1 MAPKKQVSPAIR
13 ILRGERD
20 ASARATH
27 LEAATRKFLVT
38 TNERKYMSTKTNF
51 KRIALVAVA
60 ALGLGVLSSVP
71 TQAAVAGLTVTAVD
85 GTASLAKSDSTT
97 AATITIGATMELNDS
112 MTIEVVQISKPAG
125 SANTYKLFFHNL
137 DSTTSTKAADQ
148 TLLDTMVVATA
159 AGATAVA
166 TAKLAVIPA
175 TVVSTNASETAVAI
189 TDGAGTNKLRYASL
203 AAATQVVGH
212 KIGLQLDS
220 TTARTAGTY
229 AYRVFIKVFNK
240 GSSNGT
246 GLTAQV
252 TPDQTVTADVNIVV
266 AAAASASTTATGTN
280 NFAFISNTSTSIN
293 DGIAARD
300 DSTLAVVATAGSSS
314 VGYIYVGN
322 RNAANASGVAKES
335 LTATVTGV
343 GSVCVSAAATCGTNI
358 TVAATGDYQFELRP
372 NGSAGVS
379 TIKITSLVTGATYT
393 KSITYY
399 AKAAKT
405 ITAAAYNPVL
415 AIGDNATAIAATAV
429 DAAGV
434 NWGGQAY
441 IVASAAADALIGGS
455 ATTPVA
461 CSYSAEDL
469 THFCPVSTLLAGTAK
484 FKIID
489 ASTVALATATSN
501 EVTVTVSNASANTVK
516 LAFNKASYAPY
527 EKAYITVT
535 VLDAAGKTLQGQTF
549 ANLFA
554 AGGITSSSAFSSGS
568 DTVTA
573 VSIETAKANS
583 ATAPTTA
590 GAKTYTVYMPATG
603 TLTITATGGTSLLA
617 AGRVAVTASA
627 TISDSGAAALAAVTA
642 LATQVA
648 SLRTLITTLTN
659 LVLKIQKKV
668 KA

>member
-1 MAPKKQVSPAIR
+1 
-13 ILRGERD
+13 
-20 ASARATH
+20 
-27 LEAATRKFLVT
+27 
-38 TNERKYMSTKTNF
+38 MSTTTNF

-71 TQAAVAGLTVTAVD
+71 SQAAVSGATLTVVD
-85 GTASLAKSDSTT
+85 GTASMTLADSTT
-97 AATITIGATMELNDS
+97 AATITVNAIMEQYDS
-112 MTIEVVQISKPAG
+112 MTVEIVQLSVPAAAG
-125 SANTYKLFFHNL
+125 TTSKLFISNL
-137 DSTTSTKAADQ
+137 DSTTPVQAADKV
-148 TLLDTMVVATA
+148 LVDTQ
-159 AGATAVA
+159 AVA
-166 TAKLAVIPA
+166 TSHAIATVTTSKLAVIPLSAAPTTSA
-175 TVVSTNASETAVAI
+175 TLMETAVAVASALGVNKVRI
-189 TDGAGTNKLRYASL
+189 TSL
-203 AAATQVVGH
+203 AASGQQVGQ
-212 KIGLQLDS
+212 KLGLQLDS
-220 TTARTAGTY
+220 AIARVAGTY
-229 AYRVFIKVFNK
+229 SYRVFAKIYSK
-240 GSSNGT
+240 GTVTNVGS
-246 GLTAQV
+246 TAPQ
-252 TPDQTVTADVNIVV
+252 PDQTITADVNIVV
-266 AAAASASTTATGTN
+266 AAAASASTTAVGTY
-280 NFAFISNTSTSIN
+280 NFAFISNTSTTAN
-293 DGIAARD
+293 AGIAARD
-300 DSTLAVVATAGSSS
+300 DSTLSVVATAGTSS

-322 RNAANASGVAKES
+322 RNASNASGVAKES

-343 GSVCVSAAATCGTNI
+343 GTVCISGGSTCGTNI
-358 TVAATGDYQFELRP
+358 TVAANTGDYQFELRP
-372 NGSAGVS
+372 DGNAGVS
-379 TIKITSLVTGATYT
+379 TIKITSKVTGATYT

-405 ITAAAYNPVL
+405 ITAAVYNPVL
-415 AIGDNATAIAATAV
+415 TIGDNTTAVAATAV

-489 ASTVALATATSN
+489 AATVALATATSN

-527 EKAYITVT
+527 EKAIITVT

-549 ANLFA
+549 ANLLA

-568 DTVTA
+568 DTLTA

-603 TLTITATGGTSLLA
+603 TMTITATGGTSLLA

-627 TISDSGAAALAAVTA
+627 TISDSGAAALAAVNA
-642 LATQVA
+642 LATTVA
-648 SLRTLITTLTN
+648 SLKTLITTLTN

>member
-1 MAPKKQVSPAIR
+1 
-13 ILRGERD
+13 
-20 ASARATH
+20 
-27 LEAATRKFLVT
+27 
-38 TNERKYMSTKTNF
+38 MSTTTNF

-71 TQAAVAGLTVTAVD
+71 SQAAISGLTVTVVD
-85 GTASLAKSDSTT
+85 GTASLAKADSTT
-97 AATITIGATMELNDS
+97 AAVITINGIFEDDDS
-112 MTIEVVQISKPAG
+112 ITVEAVQTGKPAG
-125 SANTYKLFFHNL
+125 SGNFQVFWINL
-137 DSTTSTKAADQ
+137 DSTTSTQAANQ
-148 TLLDTMVVATA
+148 TLTDTQAIATSNN
-159 AGATAVA
+159 
-166 TAKLAVIPA
+166 IA
-175 TVVSTNASETAVAI
+175 TVGSAVLQRLPVAALGTTSETAVAV
-189 TDGAGTNKLRYASL
+189 TNGAGTMKIRYTSL
-203 AAATQVVGH
+203 ATAPQVIGQ
-212 KIGLQLDS
+212 KLGLQLDS
-220 TTARTAGTY
+220 ATARTAGTY
-229 AYRVFIKVFNK
+229 SFKIFTKVYNK
-240 GSSNGT
+240 GS
-246 GLTAQV
+246 V
-252 TPDQTVTADVNIVV
+252 TTTTQAAPDQTIITDANIVV

-280 NFAFISNTSTSIN
+280 NFAFISNTSTTRN
-293 DGIAARD
+293 DNIAARD
-300 DSTLAVVATAGSSS
+300 DSTLAVVATAGSAS

-322 RNAANASGVAKES
+322 RNAANASDAAKES

-343 GSVCVSAAATCGTNI
+343 GLVCVSGGATCGTNI

-372 NGSAGVS
+372 NGSAGTS

-405 ITAAAYNPVL
+405 ITAAVYNPVL
-415 AIGDNATAIAATAV
+415 AIGDNATAVAATAV